1 MQLEGWA
8 RDGLTNEQLAANMG
22 ITVKTFYEWQARFE
36 QFREAIKKGKAPVD
50 IEVEN
55 ALLKRAKGYTYTE
68 TTEEIYTSGERD
80 ANGEYKIT
88 ERHSRRVT
96 KEVPPETAAAFI
108 WLKNRRPDKW
118 RDKRE
123 YVTDVTD
130 NAFKN
135 MQTIAALINNPEP
148 DINIEDIA
156 QQQGDDK
163 P

>member
-1 MQLEGWA
+1 MS
-8 RDGLTNEQLAANMG
+8 DEQISHNMG
-22 ITVKTFYEWQARFE
+22 VAYSTLRDWVNKFP
-36 QFREAIKKGKAPVD
+36 AISTALKNGKAPVD

-88 ERHSRRVT
+88 ERHIRRVT

-123 YVTDVTD
+123 YVTDVSD
-130 NAFKN
+130 NAIKN

-148 DINIEDIA
+148 DVDIEDIA
-156 QQQGDDK
+156 QPQGDEK

>member
-1 MQLEGWA
+1 MQIEGWA

-88 ERHSRRVT
+88 ERHIRRVT

-148 DINIEDIA
+148 DIDIEDIA
-156 QQQGDDK
+156 QPQGDDK

>member
-1 MQLEGWA
+1 MSALKE
-8 RDGLTNEQLAANMG
+8 
-22 ITVKTFYEWQARFE
+22 
-36 QFREAIKKGKAPVD
+36 GKAPVD

-80 ANGEYKIT
+80 ANGEYRIT
-88 ERHSRRVT
+88 ERHIRRVT

-148 DINIEDIA
+148 DVDIEDIA
-156 QQQGDDK
+156 QPQGDDK